1 MNHLTSCNLTC
12 HNASKVNKNKI
23 CLVKGNTLLNWEII
37 PKKKKKKKWCK
48 GGCLKYP
55 CFHVSQNLGRF
66 YILHVYIFLLLGRL
80 YILHVYIFFS
90 SSLKWFCSFA
100 YWHWYH
106 RKCFLCY
113 CQLPVMNSLM
123 NCLKQHLYWTSRGR
137 WSPSDSGTKTVQGRC
152 SLSVA
157 HIKSDVCNRYT
168 HCLYN

>member
-1 MNHLTSCNLTC
+1 M
-12 HNASKVNKNKI
+12 
-23 CLVKGNTLLNWEII
+23 
-37 PKKKKKKKWCK
+37 
-48 GGCLKYP
+48 YM
-55 CFHVSQNLGRF
+55 
-66 YILHVYIFLLLGRL
+66 
-80 YILHVYIFFS
+80 YIFFS

-100 YWHWYH
+100 FWHWYH

-168 HCLYN
+168 HCLYNSNDLISNHLTVHFILVRVLSQVSQHPIQPSSKQILHTSSKSCAFIF